1 MQAQTAGITVR
12 ETADSVVIAV
22 ASDVLFDF
30 DSAVLSG
37 KAQGTLAEVADR
49 LARTPRQPVRVVGH
63 TDARGSAAYNQALS
77 LKRARSVAGFLA
89 QNGIQASRLNPE
101 GRGESDPVAPNEID
115 GADNPGGRARNRRV

>member
-22 ASDVLFDF
+22 ASDVLFDL

-63 TDARGSAAYNQALS
+63 TDARGSAAYNKALS
-77 LKRARSVAGFLA
+77 PKRARSVAGFLA
-89 QNGIQASRLNPE
+89 QHGIPASRLNPD
-101 GRGESDPVAPNEID
+101 GRHQPNPVAAKEND
-115 GADNPGGRARNRRV
+115 GTHT